1 MNKLFGGI
9 EAGGTKF
16 VCMAGT
22 DPDNI
27 DREVRFPTTSPQE
40 TINQVIEFFSPYYQ
54 QNQLLG
60 IGIGSFGPVDL
71 QKSSSKYGYITSTP
85 KPGWQNTN
93 LCGEI
98 AKAINV
104 PIVFDTDVN
113 AAAFGELYW
122 SGAKEVLDPFVYVT
136 VGTGIGVGVVA
147 NQSPIHG
154 LVHTEGGH
162 MLIPQD
168 KSLDPFDGICPYH
181 KNCLEG
187 LASGP
192 AIKARWNLSAQ
203 DLPDNHPAWD
213 LEARYI
219 ALAICNIVMMYS
231 PMRIVVGGGVAQHPG
246 LLDSIR
252 EKTLSLVNNYV
263 QSDILINHIS
273 DYIVTPALGNQSG
286 VLGAIALAASA
297 YKEE

>member
-22 DPDNI
+22 DPDHI
-27 DREVRFPTTSPQE
+27 DREIRFPTTTPGE
-40 TINQVIEFFSPYYQ
+40 TISQVVEFFTPYYQ
-54 QNQLLG
+54 KNQLLG

-71 QKSSSKYGYITSTP
+71 QNNSSKFGYITSTP

-93 LCGEI
+93 ICGDI
-98 AKAINV
+98 SKIINV
-104 PIVFDTDVN
+104 PIAFDTDVN

-122 SGAKEVLDPFVYVT
+122 SGAKGKLDPFVYIT
-136 VGTGIGVGVVA
+136 VGTGIGVGVIA
-147 NQSPIHG
+147 NQAPIHG

-162 MLIPQD
+162 ILIPQD
-168 KSLDPFDGICPYH
+168 KMSDPFEGICPYH

-192 AIKARWNLSAQ
+192 AIKARWNIPAQ

-219 ALAICNIVMMYS
+219 ALAICNIIMMYS

-246 LLDSIR
+246 LLDVIR
-252 EKTLSLVNNYV
+252 SKTLSLVNNYV
-263 QSDILINHIS
+263 QSDTLLNNIS
-273 DYIVTPALGNQSG
+273 DYIIPPKLGNQSG
-286 VLGAIALAASA
+286 VLGAIALAVDACG
-297 YKEE
+297 EG